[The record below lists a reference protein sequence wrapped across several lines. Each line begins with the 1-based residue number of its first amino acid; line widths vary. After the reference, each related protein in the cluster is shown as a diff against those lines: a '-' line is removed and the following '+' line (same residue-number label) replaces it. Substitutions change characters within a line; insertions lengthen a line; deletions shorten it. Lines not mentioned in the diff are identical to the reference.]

1 MLNVLSVI
9 AGLQRNAGPSHTV
22 KALCEHLSP
31 LVGENVLA
39 FPQQAGSA
47 QDDILAVDPGRVRLC
62 PVPVHAF
69 SLLRLSFSSGFATA
83 LRALCRERRIQIL
96 HNNGLWLPCNHAAA
110 SVAASLNIPLI
121 TTPRGMLAP
130 WCLAHKSWKK
140 RLAWGL
146 YQKRDF
152 QRAACLHATAEHE
165 YRHLR
170 ALGLR
175 QPVAVIPN
183 GIEAPAAAP
192 RKSTDGPRSIL
203 FVGRIYP
210 VKGLLNL
217 VAAWGKIRASGWRI
231 VIAGPDQAGHQA
243 EVRRAIVDAGL
254 EDCFEFPGSVHDEAK
269 WSLYRTADLF
279 VLPSFTENFGMV
291 VAEALACGVPVITT
305 RGAPWAELEE
315 RGCGW
320 WVEIGAEPLAAA
332 LREAMALS
340 DADRREMGAHGRRL
354 VEEKYAWPGIAK
366 QMVSVYEWVLGGGS
380 PPECVRRN

>member
-1 MLNVLSVI
+1 MLNILTVV
-9 AGLQRNAGPSHTV
+9 AGLQRNAGPPHTV

-31 LVGENVLA
+31 LVGEDVLA
-39 FPQQAGSA
+39 FPQSDGAHG
-47 QDDILAVDPGRVRLC
+47 DMLAVDPQRVHLH
-62 PVPVHAF
+62 PVPSRRF
-69 SLLRLSFSSGFATA
+69 TTLRLSFSFGFSAT
-83 LRALCRERRIQIL
+83 LRALCREHRIQIV

-110 SVAASLNIPLI
+110 SVAASLKIPLI
-121 TTPRGMLAP
+121 TSTHGMLAP
-130 WCLAHKSWKK
+130 WSLAHKSWKK

-146 YQKRDF
+146 YQKRDI

-165 YRHLR
+165 YQQLR

-183 GIEAPAAAP
+183 GVEAPDAAP
-192 RKSTDGPRSIL
+192 RKSTSGPRTIL

-217 VAAWGKIRASGWRI
+217 VAAWGKVRASGWRI
-231 VIAGPDQAGHQA
+231 VIAGPDEAGHQA
-243 EVRRAIVDAGL
+243 EVRRAIADAGL
-254 EDCFEFPGSVHDEAK
+254 EDCFEFPGPVHDGAK
-269 WSLYRTADLF
+269 WDLYRTADLF

-305 RGAPWAELEE
+305 HGAPWVELEE

-340 DADRREMGAHGRRL
+340 DAERHEMGARGRRL

-366 QMVSVYEWVLGGGS
+366 QMVSVYEWVLSGGP
-380 PPECVRRN
+380 PPECVRVD

>member
-9 AGLQRNAGPSHTV
+9 AGLQKNAGPSHTV

-31 LVGENVLA
+31 LVGEVVLA
-39 FPQQAGSA
+39 FSQAGGA
-47 QDDILAVDPGRVRLC
+47 HGDTLAVDPRRVHLH
-62 PVPVHAF
+62 PVPSRRFTA
-69 SLLRLSFSSGFATA
+69 LRLSFSFGFSAA
-83 LRALCRERRIQIL
+83 LRALCREHRIQIL

-110 SVAASLNIPLI
+110 SVARSMKIPLV

-130 WCLAHKSWKK
+130 WSLAHKSWKK
-140 RLAWGL
+140 RLAWRL
-146 YQKRDF
+146 YQKRDI
-152 QRAACLHATAEHE
+152 QCAACLHATAEYE

-183 GIEAPAAAP
+183 GIEVPGTAPL
-192 RKSTDGPRSIL
+192 KSTEGPRIIL

-217 VAAWGKIRASGWRI
+217 VSAWGKVRASGWRI
-231 VIAGPDQAGHQA
+231 VIAGPDQAGHEA
-243 EVRRAIVDAGL
+243 EVRRAIADAGL
-254 EDCFEFPGSVHDEAK
+254 EGCFEFPGPVHDEAK
-269 WSLYRTADLF
+269 WDLYRTADLF

-305 RGAPWAELEE
+305 RAAPWAELEE

-332 LREAMALS
+332 LREAMSLS
-340 DADRREMGAHGRRL
+340 DAERREMGARGRRL
-354 VEEKYAWPGIAK
+354 VEEKYAWPRIAQ
-366 QMVSVYEWVLGGGS
+366 QMVSVYEWVLGGGP
-380 PPECVRRN
+380 PPECVRMD

>member
-9 AGLQRNAGPSHTV
+9 AGLQRNAGPPHTV

-39 FPQQAGSA
+39 FPQANGA
-47 QDDILAVDPGRVRLC
+47 HGDAVEVDPWLVHLC
-62 PVPVHAF
+62 PVPVHAS
-69 SLLRLSFSSGFATA
+69 SLLRLSFSSGFAAA
-83 LRALCRERRIQIL
+83 LRALCRERQIQVI

-110 SVAASLNIPLI
+110 SVAASLKIPLI

-130 WCLAHKSWKK
+130 WSLAHKGWKK

-146 YQKRDF
+146 YQKRDI

-183 GIEAPAAAP
+183 GIEAPGTAP
-192 RKSTDGPRSIL
+192 RKSTDGPRTIL

-217 VAAWGKIRASGWRI
+217 VAAWGKVRADGWKI

-243 EVRRAIVDAGL
+243 EVQRAIADAGL
-254 EDCFEFPGSVHDEAK
+254 EGFFEFPGPVHDAAK
-269 WSLYRTADLF
+269 WDLYRAADLF

-305 RGAPWAELEE
+305 HGAPWAELGE

-320 WVEIGAEPLAAA
+320 WVEIGAEPLASA
-332 LREAMALS
+332 LREATALS
-340 DADRREMGAHGRRL
+340 DAERRGMGARGRRL

-366 QMVSVYEWVLGGGS
+366 QMVSVYEWVLGGGP
-380 PPECVRRN
+380 PPECVRMD

>member
-1 MLNVLSVI
+1 MPNVLSVI

-39 FPQQAGSA
+39 FPQADGEHG
-47 QDDILAVDPGRVRLC
+47 DMLAVDPRRVHLHA
-62 PVPVHAF
+62 VPSRRFTA
-69 SLLRLSFSSGFATA
+69 LRLSFSFGFPAA
-83 LRALCRERRIQIL
+83 LRALCRVHQIQIL
-96 HNNGLWLPCNHAAA
+96 HNNGLWLQCNHAAA
-110 SVAASLNIPLI
+110 SVAASLKIPLI

-130 WCLAHKSWKK
+130 WAVAHKSWKK

-146 YQKRDF
+146 YQKRDI

-183 GIEAPAAAP
+183 GIEAPDAVAW
-192 RKSTDGPRSIL
+192 KSTDGPRTIL

-217 VAAWGKIRASGWRI
+217 VAAWGKVRASGWRV
-231 VIAGPDQAGHQA
+231 VIAGPDEAGHEA
-243 EVRRAIVDAGL
+243 EVRRAIADAGL
-254 EDCFEFPGSVHDEAK
+254 EDFFEFPGPVHDGAK
-269 WSLYRTADLF
+269 WDLYRNADLF

-291 VAEALACGVPVITT
+291 IAEALACGVPVITT
-305 RGAPWAELEE
+305 RGAPWAELQE

-320 WVEIGAEPLAAA
+320 WVEIGAEPVAAA

-340 DADRREMGAHGRRL
+340 DAERHEMGARGRRL

-366 QMVSVYEWVLGGGS
+366 QMVSVYEWVLGGGT
-380 PPECVRRN
+380 PPECVRMD

>member
-9 AGLQRNAGPSHTV
+9 AGFQRNAGPSHTL
-22 KALCEHLSP
+22 KALREHLSP

-39 FPQQAGSA
+39 FPRPDGARGEM
-47 QDDILAVDPGRVRLC
+47 LAIDPQRVDLHPIPSHVS
-62 PVPVHAF
+62 
-69 SLLRLSFSSGFATA
+69 SLLRRSFSSGFATA
-83 LRALCRERRIQIL
+83 LRVLCREHRIQIL
-96 HNNGLWLPCNHAAA
+96 HNHGLWLPCNHAAA
-110 SVAASLNIPLI
+110 SVAVSLKIPLI
-121 TTPRGMLAP
+121 VTTHGMLAP
-130 WCLAHKSWKK
+130 WAMAHKKWKK
-140 RLAWGL
+140 RLAWRL
-146 YQKRDF
+146 YQKRDL
-152 QRAACLHATAEHE
+152 QHAACLHATAEHE
-165 YRHLR
+165 YRHML

-183 GIEAPAAAP
+183 GIEAPAAAAP
-192 RKSTDGPRSIL
+192 RKSTDGPRTIL

-217 VAAWGKIRASGWRI
+217 VAAWAKIRASGWRI

-243 EVRRAIVDAGL
+243 EVRRAIADAGL
-254 EDCFEFPGSVHDEAK
+254 KDFFEFPGPVHDEAK
-269 WSLYRTADLF
+269 WDLYRAADLF

-320 WVEIGAEPLAAA
+320 WVDIGAEPLAAA
-332 LREAMALS
+332 LREAMALG
-340 DADRREMGAHGRRL
+340 DAERREMGARGRRL

-366 QMVSVYEWVLGGGS
+366 QMVAVYEWILGRG
-380 PPECVRRN
+380 PKPDCVRLD